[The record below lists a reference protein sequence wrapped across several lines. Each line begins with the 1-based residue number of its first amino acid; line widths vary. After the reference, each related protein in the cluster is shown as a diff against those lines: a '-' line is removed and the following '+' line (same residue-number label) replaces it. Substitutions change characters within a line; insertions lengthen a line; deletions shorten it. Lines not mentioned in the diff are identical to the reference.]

1 MTIYDIHTPCDM
13 RNGFLDE
20 ILQSE
25 QKNAEFLSGHEK
37 QAWDFELQRLIEKSF
52 KGVKCVREKNVLLG
66 SAAQDDVYAR
76 SSQAIMNDLQK
87 REERKDWSKIPPA
100 LLLACEEGICH
111 MGAEALRFILPA
123 YMILSLK
130 FNIQDHRVQLW
141 LYSISGIYL
150 RASEKAI
157 AYYSQRFEFFT
168 ENQKQAVQMWFSKQ
182 RKIQQEDCSFSEK
195 NVPFLPW
202 EYADFLANG
211 NGSSPFEFLKIN
223 P

>member
-1 MTIYDIHTPCDM
+1 M
-13 RNGFLDE
+13 RNWFLDE

-25 QKNAEFLSGHEK
+25 QENAEFLSGREK
-37 QAWDFELQRLIEKSF
+37 RAWDFELQCLIERSF

-66 SAAQDDVYAR
+66 SAAQDDVFAR

-87 REERKDWSKIPPA
+87 REERKHWSKISPA

-111 MGAEALRFILPA
+111 MGAEALRFIMPA

-130 FNIQDHRVQLW
+130 FNIIDHRVLLW
-141 LYSISGIYL
+141 LYSMSGIYL
-150 RASEKAI
+150 SASEKAI

-168 ENQKQAVQMWFSKQ
+168 ENQKQAVQMWFSQQ
-182 RKIQQEDCSFSEK
+182 RKIRREDGSFSEK
-195 NVPFLPW
+195 DVPFLPW

-211 NGSSPFEFLKIN
+211 NGCSPFEFLKLN

>member
-1 MTIYDIHTPCDM
+1 MK
-13 RNGFLDE
+13 NNFFNE
-20 ILQSE
+20 ILQSA
-25 QKNAEFLSGHEK
+25 QKHADFLSGQQN
-37 QAWDFELQRLIEKSF
+37 QAWDFDLQRLIEKAF
-52 KGVKCVREKNVLLG
+52 KGVKCVKEKNVLLG
-66 SAAQDDVYAR
+66 SAAQDDVFAR
-76 SSQAIMNDLQK
+76 SSQAIMNDLHK
-87 REERKDWSKIPPA
+87 REERKDWSKISPA

-111 MGAEALRFILPA
+111 MGAEALRFIMPA

-130 FNIQDHRVQLW
+130 YNLQNHRVQLW
-141 LYSISGIYL
+141 LYSMSGIYL

-157 AYYSQRFEFFT
+157 AYYSQRFELFT
-168 ENQKQAVQMWFSKQ
+168 ENQKQAVQMWFSQQ
-182 RKIQQEDCSFSEK
+182 RKIQHADCSFSEK